1 MEMFGKWFRNR
12 RKADNSSSSDK
23 STPSQE
29 NSCVQQEPS
38 GTQQVQDSSSP
49 DPATPGSISQTS
61 SLPTQV
67 AEQGQ
72 DSSECATQP
81 SNLRLERNSSEF
93 VAAKQSSNDTSQA
106 IASDK
111 EPEASASQS
120 PTQGGLRSLWE
131 GARRLALTPVDPWFS
146 KVAQSLDKT
155 RQQLVHQV
163 SNLFTSSKRID
174 EEFWEELEDILLTAD
189 VGVGASTRILDEL
202 QKVQKEKRIKEPE
215 ALFDELKVIVG
226 KILRVNDLKADID
239 GNSNTDRDGEDK
251 NRDTLGLRLSREH
264 LNVIMMVGV
273 NGVGKTT
280 TTAKLAAKFKQE
292 GFKVILAAAD
302 TFRAA
307 AVDQLQVW
315 AHRVGVDLVRHQ
327 EGSDPGAVVFD
338 AIKAAQARHCNVVLI
353 DTAGRLHNKAHLME
367 ELRKI
372 RRVADKACPGAPQ
385 ETLLVLDATTG
396 QNALEQTKIFNQIT
410 ELTGLVMCKLDGT
423 GKGGIVIAIGQ
434 EFNIPV
440 RYIGVGEAV
449 EDLREFDPS
458 QFLEA
463 LFAEPASYKEL
474 EKQFSH
480 TEQSDDADR

>member
-72 DSSECATQP
+72 DSSECTTQP

-93 VAAKQSSNDTSQA
+93 VAAEQSSNGTSQA

-131 GARRLALTPVDPWFS
+131 GARRLALTPVDPWLS

-202 QKVQKEKRIKEPE
+202 QKVQKEKRIKE
-215 ALFDELKVIVG
+215 K
-226 KILRVNDLKADID
+226 
-239 GNSNTDRDGEDK
+239 
-251 NRDTLGLRLSREH
+251 
-264 LNVIMMVGV
+264 
-273 NGVGKTT
+273 
-280 TTAKLAAKFKQE
+280 
-292 GFKVILAAAD
+292 
-302 TFRAA
+302 
-307 AVDQLQVW
+307 
-315 AHRVGVDLVRHQ
+315 
-327 EGSDPGAVVFD
+327 
-338 AIKAAQARHCNVVLI
+338 
-353 DTAGRLHNKAHLME
+353 
-367 ELRKI
+367 
-372 RRVADKACPGAPQ
+372 
-385 ETLLVLDATTG
+385 
-396 QNALEQTKIFNQIT
+396 
-410 ELTGLVMCKLDGT
+410 
-423 GKGGIVIAIGQ
+423 
-434 EFNIPV
+434 
-440 RYIGVGEAV
+440 
-449 EDLREFDPS
+449 
-458 QFLEA
+458 
-463 LFAEPASYKEL
+463 
-474 EKQFSH
+474 
-480 TEQSDDADR
+480 